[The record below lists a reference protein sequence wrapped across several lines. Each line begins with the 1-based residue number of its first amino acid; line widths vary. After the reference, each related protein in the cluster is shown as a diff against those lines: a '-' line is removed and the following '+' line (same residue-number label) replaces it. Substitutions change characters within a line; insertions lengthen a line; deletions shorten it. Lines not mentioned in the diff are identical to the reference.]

1 MSDQEFVI
9 ELDEDT
15 EGHKSSRGVVE
26 AQDTEWLGDRIRRDG
41 GKASF
46 RVVLDDS
53 DEADTEGHGAG
64 ATLRVRLADG
74 DDTEGHAIAIHF
86 PTRSDADAFRRRLLM
101 TGVLAGTIA
110 LGTAGGIGLSALQSD
125 DGAGAAA
132 TTTTQSQVGPMDAHE
147 APAFTSRAAAEGAY
161 ADRLNGL
168 AAAAAQTGPM
178 DAHEAPAFDSRA
190 AAESAYADRLS
201 GLAAAAQV
209 GPMDA
214 HEAPAFTG
222 PAADDEASDV
232 STLGGPTPR

>member
-41 GKASF
+41 GRTSF

-53 DEADTEGHGAG
+53 DEADTEGHGTG
-64 ATLRVRLADG
+64 ATLRVKLADG

-86 PTRSDADAFRRRLLM
+86 PTRSDADAFRRRLLV

-132 TTTTQSQVGPMDAHE
+132 TTTQSQVGPMDAHE
-147 APAFTSRAAAEGAY
+147 APAFSSRAAAEGAY

-168 AAAAAQTGPM
+168 AAAAQT
-178 DAHEAPAFDSRA
+178 
-190 AAESAYADRLS
+190 
-201 GLAAAAQV
+201 

-222 PAADDEASDV
+222 PAADDEASEV